1 MILLLVIAIAIAII
15 LLFFRAVGIA
25 GQRSDADSEE
35 AYLSG
40 FTAADLEKMVN
51 G

>member
-1 MILLLVIAIAIAII
+1 MILLIIIVAAIALI

-25 GQRSDADSEE
+25 GQRSDAASEE

>member
-1 MILLLVIAIAIAII
+1 MILLLAIAIAIAII

-25 GQRSDADSEE
+25 GQQSDADSEE

>member
-1 MILLLVIAIAIAII
+1 MILLLVIAIAII

-25 GQRSDADSEE
+25 GQQSDADSEE

>member
-1 MILLLVIAIAIAII
+1 MILLIVATIALI

-25 GQRSDADSEE
+25 GQQSDADSEE

-40 FTAADLEKMVN
+40 FTAADPEKMVN

>member
-1 MILLLVIAIAIAII
+1 MILLLAIAIAII
-15 LLFFRAVGIA
+15 LLFFRAVGVA
-25 GQRSDADSEE
+25 GQQSDADSEE

-40 FTAADLEKMVN
+40 FTAADLEKMGN

>member
-1 MILLLVIAIAIAII
+1 MILLLVIAII

-25 GQRSDADSEE
+25 GQQSDAASEE